1 MNLCSHSGTSWSKV
15 VQLKRLFQRAIQSQQ
30 HTTPLSTFRTAKG
43 KYVFTCGKRLM
54 YQWRTSIATFLL
66 VVCRQRMALQQQ
78 LLCMWVTL
86 AFWHHLQF
94 VYLMQKLVR
103 IEVPLFFV
111 GKWKSNPQKWTMKSY
126 HGTGVFDVRKV
137 DDTHLHSI
145 HLWSDRRK
153 E

>member
-1 MNLCSHSGTSWSKV
+1 MNL
-15 VQLKRLFQRAIQSQQ
+15 SQQ

-54 YQWRTSIATFLL
+54 YQWRTSTAKFLL
-66 VVCRQRMALQQQ
+66 VVWRQRTALQQQ

-103 IEVPLFFV
+103 MEVPLFFV
-111 GKWKSNPQKWTMKSY
+111 GKWKSNPPKWTMKSY
-126 HGTGVFDVRKV
+126 RGAGVFDLRKA

-145 HLWSDRRK
+145 HFWSDQRK
-153 E
+153 EELRKIEFVIIIIWRGWPLSYFF